1 MIVKHLNEAIVI
13 PRNSE
18 GTPRA
23 LIVGGGSPAMIA
35 AQALTEIGIDATFA
49 RFRDTPE
56 HVYFA
61 DPVTDSD
68 NYIRELSLKLT
79 EIEIIDVKSVPVVQ
93 RVQGVFKV
101 EFDNGTESVYDCLF
115 LAPGISLKPKPL
127 GLPAEAE
134 LFNSLIRIQPEEQ
147 VVFLADY
154 KELSDPTL
162 AMSAIRVAA
171 EHVRNGGAAVV
182 CFRHAPVLHAFGE
195 KLYDSAR
202 KTGLQFIRYG
212 EELPAIEVVDDT
224 QSKRFRI
231 ALKDIIDDEN
241 QFVCDCSRLIAITGP
256 DPSSL
261 PKWSARM
268 ASADLDGQGFLLSDS
283 IHSIW
288 GRSAASGIFVIGE
301 ATGNL
306 DSISGITQ
314 AKAAVA
320 QARAWL
326 EITRLKR
333 DEEKLSVSSACARC
347 LTCYRVCPHGA
358 LSLLP
363 QVSHS
368 RIEPSQSFCVE
379 CGICA
384 SVCPSA
390 AISLSACP
398 QESIT
403 DLLKN
408 VHASHMPKTTFVFGC
423 RRSAG
428 IIAESLNIPENVRFL
443 PVPCAGSVSEYSIWS
458 ALAAGAKG
466 VLVIGCHDGNCYSH
480 SGTSLAAARVQR
492 GMDIG
497 LFDGKP
503 PRIGYFTIAP
513 NESARF
519 QRLLNRFLDD
529 ETS

>member
-1 MIVKHLNEAIVI
+1 MIVEHSNEAILT
-13 PRNSE
+13 PKNSE
-18 GTPRA
+18 TTPRA
-23 LIVGGGSPAMIA
+23 LIVGGGVPAMIA
-35 AQALTEIGIDATFA
+35 AHALMEIGIEATFA

-61 DPVTDSD
+61 DPVIDPDS
-68 NYIRELSLKLT
+68 YIKELSLKLT
-79 EIEIIDVKSVPVVQ
+79 GTEIIDVSSAPVV
-93 RVQGVFKV
+93 RRGQGVFKV

-115 LAPGISLKPKPL
+115 LAPGISLKPKPI
-127 GLPAEAE
+127 GLPDEAE
-134 LFNSLIRIQPEEQ
+134 LFSSLISIQPEEQ

-154 KELSDPTL
+154 KELTDPAL

-171 EHVRNGGAAVV
+171 DHVRNGGAAVV

-212 EELPAIEVVDDT
+212 EELPAIEVVDDK

-231 ALKDIIDDEN
+231 ALKDVIDDEN
-241 QFVCDCSRLIAITGP
+241 QFVWDCNRLVAITGP

-261 PKWSARM
+261 PKWSSRM

-283 IHSIW
+283 IHSIS
-288 GRSAASGIFVIGE
+288 GRSVASGVFVIGE
-301 ATGNL
+301 GTGNL
-306 DSISGITQ
+306 DSISCLTQ
-314 AKAAVA
+314 AKATVA
-320 QARAWL
+320 QAQAW
-326 EITRLKR
+326 IGTTRLKR
-333 DEEKLSVSSACARC
+333 DQENLSVSTACVRC

-358 LSLLP
+358 LSLRP
-363 QVSHS
+363 QAS
-368 RIEPSQSFCVE
+368 RSQIEPSQSFCVE

-403 DLLKN
+403 GFIKG
-408 VHASHMPKTTFVFGC
+408 VQPSEMPKTTFVFGC

-428 IIAESLNIPENVRFL
+428 TIAESINMPGNVSFF

-466 VLVIGCHDGNCYSH
+466 VLVIGCHHGNCYSH
-480 SGTSLAAARVQR
+480 AGTGLAAARVER
-492 GMDIG
+492 GKGIG

-503 PRIGYFTIAP
+503 PRIGYFTVAA

-519 QRLLNRFLDD
+519 QRLLNQFLDD
-529 ETS
+529 ETL